1 MGCQGG
7 DEDDVLQQWVNQ
19 HAFATQ
25 QEYPYLGQNDW
36 CKENKKSYTKHIVK
50 SWHRIPPK
58 DIVQMKRALMS
69 GPVAVGTVVPH
80 SYAFYAGGIY
90 NDPLCDT
97 NKMNITHAVVAV
109 GWGESEFGPYWIVRN
124 SWSPLWGQDGYIY
137 ISMKNDMCGIT
148 AHSSYVMV
156 EEYVE
161 PPKKEEYNQKE

>member
-7 DEDDVLQQWVNQ
+7 DEDDVLQQWVGKS
-19 HAFATQ
+19 AFATQ
-25 QEYPYLGQNDW
+25 AEYPYLGQNDW
-36 CKENKKSYTKHIVK
+36 CKPVKSYTKHIVK
-50 SWHRIPPK
+50 SWHRVPPK

-97 NKMNITHAVVAV
+97 NKLNITHAVVAV

-124 SWSPLWGQDGYIY
+124 SWSPLWG
-137 ISMKNDMCGIT
+137 
-148 AHSSYVMV
+148 
-156 EEYVE
+156 
-161 PPKKEEYNQKE
+161 